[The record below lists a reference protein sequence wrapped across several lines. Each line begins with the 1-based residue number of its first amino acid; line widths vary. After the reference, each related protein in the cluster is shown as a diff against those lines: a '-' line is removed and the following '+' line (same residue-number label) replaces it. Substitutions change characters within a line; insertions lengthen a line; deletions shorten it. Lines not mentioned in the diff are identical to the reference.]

1 MAQKK
6 GGGGLKKSSPKKKV
20 ALKKWGF
27 EKNGLGKFAENRR
40 ESFEKVAKRVCE
52 KCGTK
57 FVKSCEKVSHFLL
70 GKVWESSATDFRK
83 SLTYFS

>member
-1 MAQKK
+1 
-6 GGGGLKKSSPKKKV
+6 
-20 ALKKWGF
+20 LKKWGF

-40 ESFEKVAKRVCE
+40 ESFGKCAEIVFK

-57 FVKSCEKVSHFLL
+57 FVKICEKVSHFFWEKF
-70 GKVWESSATDFRK
+70 GKSYATDFRK

>member
-6 GGGGLKKSSPKKKV
+6 RGWGSEKKFPEKKV

-27 EKNGLGKFAENRR
+27 EKNGLGKFTENLR
-40 ESFEKVAKRVCE
+40 ESFEKVAERVCE

-57 FVKSCEKVSHFLL
+57 HQ
-70 GKVWESSATDFRK
+70 
-83 SLTYFS
+83 